1 MRLAI
6 LASLLLGLAPAWSI
20 GARAAD
26 EMPTF
31 RIVMH
36 EGTITPA
43 TIEVPANTK
52 FKLEIENTG
61 DSPVEFESLELKRE
75 RVLAG
80 KSSAY
85 IIFRRLDP
93 GTYPFFDDFHP
104 EAKATLIAK

>member
-1 MRLAI
+1 VRGVFLA
-6 LASLLLGLAPAWSI
+6 LALLGFAA
-20 GARAAD
+20 GARAED

-31 RIVMH
+31 KIVMH
-36 EGTITPA
+36 EGTITPSSV
-43 TIEVPANTK
+43 EVPANTR

-80 KSSAY
+80 KTSTY

-93 GTYPFFDDFHP
+93 GSYPFFDDFHP
-104 EAKATLIAK
+104 EAKATLVAK